1 MSIDTKQL
9 VHIAIETTVISVL
22 FVFFY
27 NKNRV
32 LCEQIDELETVVSQ
46 QQETLQK
53 HEAMIL
59 NLSNS
64 VKLLK
69 NTQYHKY
76 DTESSSDSDDPS
88 ESPVT
93 YNEPVIIKPLVSSV
107 QVDQISDVEEEQE
120 QIILPIDKNRSTKSE
135 KKKKKKKKKKVEQT
149 EQMLDNELLEELKDL
164 E

>member
-32 LCEQIDELETVVSQ
+32 LSEQIDELENIVSQ
-46 QQETLQK
+46 QQDTLQK

-69 NTQYHKY
+69 NTQQSKISKSYIIEN
-76 DTESSSDSDDPS
+76 DSCSSASSDSD
-88 ESPVT
+88 
-93 YNEPVIIKPLVSSV
+93 
-107 QVDQISDVEEEQE
+107 VEETVAP
-120 QIILPIDKNRSTKSE
+120 LPIEENNNIIVETKTEPDYVMVTKTDS

>member
-64 VKLLK
+64 IKLLK

-76 DTESSSDSDDPS
+76 DTESSSDSDNEP
-88 ESPVT
+88 
-93 YNEPVIIKPLVSSV
+93 EPVIILKPLVSSI
-107 QVDQISDVEEEQE
+107 QVDQIESDGEEQQE
-120 QIILPIDKNRSTKSE
+120 PVTLPIDKNRVETASTKSE

-164 E
+164 Q